1 VKGAEMPKQKLG
13 TGNKRA
19 VLQRPGT
26 SYTSPRALRLRQ
38 RRARA
43 LDYRLQGRSYKA
55 IGEAMKIHPSTAQDY
70 VIHCM
75 QDFVPRDKAEA
86 VLQLELERLDQ
97 MQASVYEQ
105 AASGDIAAIEVCLK
119 IQNQRAKLLGLYPDG
134 RHPSLHVNVGGNNAV
149 PSAEDVG
156 IQVTFVRPDP
166 TRWQD
171 DPEPKPKPLIE
182 SQSAVLPKPEP
193 RNFVPNVLK
202 IR

>member
-1 VKGAEMPKQKLG
+1 MPKQKLG

-26 SYTSPRALRLRQ
+26 SYTSPRALRLQQ
-38 RRARA
+38 RRAKA

-75 QDFVPRDKAEA
+75 RDFVPRDTAEA

-97 MQASVYEQ
+97 MQASVYEH

-119 IQNQRAKLLGLYPDG
+119 IQNQRAKLLGLYPTDG
-134 RHPSLHVNVGGNNAV
+134 RHPSLHVNVGGNDATLPN
-149 PSAEDVG
+149 AEDVG
-156 IQVTFVRPDP
+156 IQVTFVWPDP
-166 TRWQD
+166 GKWQD
-171 DPEPKPKPLIE
+171 ESEAKPLIE
-182 SQSAVLPKPEP
+182 SQPAALPKPGP
-193 RNFVPNVLK
+193 ANFGPNVLK
-202 IR
+202 FDRC